1 MTFLM
6 IYLAGVV
13 ISFFYSRYVIVTVC
27 TRKHEDDI
35 RIGEICTLAS
45 WIGVAF
51 MVVVHV
57 LVAEEPKWLIKWF
70 YRE

>member
-6 IYLAGVV
+6 IYLAGLV

-27 TRKHEDDI
+27 TGKHEDDI
-35 RIGEICTLAS
+35 RVWVICTLAS

-57 LVAEEPKWLIKWF
+57 LVTEEPKWLIKWF
-70 YRE
+70 YKE